1 MRRDVPQKTT
11 HSHVLFGA
19 EKEEDDDDDDGYS
32 TGEDELQPQ
41 SSSTMNFS
49 WSQFHQAAKAS
60 FTKRVSDAG
69 KPPQKKRPYNNEGRA
84 ARAAY
89 DRKPDYFKGNGK
101 DPARISSVLST
112 DLCLCSFA

>member
-1 MRRDVPQKTT
+1 MQGNPHT
-11 HSHVLFGA
+11 
-19 EKEEDDDDDDGYS
+19 
-32 TGEDELQPQ
+32 
-41 SSSTMNFS
+41 
-49 WSQFHQAAKAS
+49 
-60 FTKRVSDAG
+60 
-69 KPPQKKRPYNNEGRA
+69 QKKRPYNNEGRA